1 MCCLERQCLLL
12 FFCVRND
19 SSDIDQIGN
28 LAVLN
33 LVRKDEPDVVVIIA
47 DELSRHLQDLL
58 SAHLL
63 NVVAYLQALDVS
75 VSLELA
81 CLEQFEFVRDLPVL
95 IIDLLLLI
103 FIAAIIKWCLEFDS
117 NGTRISL
124 FGGQYTGLDVVD
136 QLFHISLS

>member
-1 MCCLERQCLLL
+1 MCCLERHCLFL
-12 FFCVRND
+12 FFCIRND

-28 LAVLN
+28 LAVLD
-33 LVRKDEPDVVVIIA
+33 LVRKDEPDVVIIIA

-75 VSLELA
+75 VSLKLA
-81 CLEQFEFVRDLPVL
+81 CLKQFELVRDLPVL

-103 FIAAIIKWCLEFDS
+103 FIAAIIKRCLEFDS

-124 FGGQYTGLDVVD
+124 FGGQYA
-136 QLFHISLS
+136 

>member
-1 MCCLERQCLLL
+1 MCLLERQCLLL
-12 FFCVRND
+12 FFCIRND

-33 LVRKDEPDVVVIIA
+33 LVRKDEPDVVVVIA

-75 VSLELA
+75 VSLKLA
-81 CLEQFEFVRDLPVL
+81 CLEQFELVRDLPVL
-95 IIDLLLLI
+95 IIDLFPSI
-103 FIAAIIKWCLEFDS
+103 FIAAIIKRCLEFDS
-117 NGTRISL
+117 NGTRIGL
-124 FGGQYTGLDVVD
+124 FGGQYA
-136 QLFHISLS
+136 